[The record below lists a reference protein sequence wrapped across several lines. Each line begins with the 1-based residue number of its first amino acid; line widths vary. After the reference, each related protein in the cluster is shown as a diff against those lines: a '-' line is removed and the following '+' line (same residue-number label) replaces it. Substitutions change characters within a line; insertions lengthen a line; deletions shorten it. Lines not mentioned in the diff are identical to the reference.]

1 MSENFGGKKSTPEQS
16 ETHLILHFTLVQ
28 LMIFNYTKEY
38 FCCCFSVFVTYDIHI
53 IHSCDACVRIMR
65 LQYNTIRYSFR
76 AYIYLLFSENVTRM
90 HTVMMLSANI
100 KILHIVK

>member
-1 MSENFGGKKSTPEQS
+1 MN
-16 ETHLILHFTLVQ
+16 I
-28 LMIFNYTKEY
+28 
-38 FCCCFSVFVTYDIHI
+38 
-53 IHSCDACVRIMR
+53 CDACVRIMR